1 MYTFEG
7 NFGLIMKEESLAEK
21 VYLEIRGKILSNQ
34 LVPGSRLK
42 EDAWA
47 KKMDVSRVSIREALI
62 RLLGEGMLVKG
73 EKSGYF
79 VKSMTAEDFK
89 QIRELRE
96 VLELGALQLAFQ
108 KIDADKIMELEK
120 VCDDFSLMV
129 ANGYYG
135 GACEADVR
143 FHECF
148 FEIADN
154 EKLTT
159 IYKSSNIPLFHFKL
173 GRASQMDDYEK
184 TDREH
189 REILSAIKNK
199 EFDKALKIL
208 RSHLHRGELES
219 LDLN

>member
-1 MYTFEG
+1 
-7 NFGLIMKEESLAEK
+7 MKEDSLAEK

-47 KKMDVSRVSIREALI
+47 KKMEVSRVAIREALI
-62 RLLGEGMLVKG
+62 RLLGEGLLVKG

-79 VKSMTAEDFK
+79 VKSMSMEDLK

-96 VLELGALQLAFQ
+96 VLELGALQLACQ
-108 KIDADKIMELEK
+108 KINEQQILELEK
-120 VCDDFSLMV
+120 ICEDFSLMV
-129 ANGYYG
+129 SSGYYG
-135 GACEADVR
+135 GACEADVK
-143 FHECF
+143 FHECLF
-148 FEIADN
+148 DIADN
-154 EKLTT
+154 DKLTL

-189 REILSAIKNK
+189 REILSAIK
-199 EFDKALKIL
+199 DKDFEKAMGIL

-219 LDLN
+219 LDLG